1 MIVTEKQQQTKQ
13 NKSNCI
19 SKCSRTFGKWHPLAI
34 CTTYN
39 YRQSKGKPLWGKPA
53 SSGTETNLAAK
64 FILRLSALI
73 TCLSSHVHRSNNPL
87 ICTEITA
94 ALTHTERAWLPLSP
108 ALAAGCGHDTSRRP
122 QPTQCPCVQEDEAG
136 AITNLQLQRRRPN
149 GWTCT
154 DTVLHKMSSSADS
167 RMKCVANS
175 GTAEHQALRQQ
186 KGKPDKTATV
196 ILQTSWTLSAAT
208 IKKMKKLKI
217 RHAEEEKRLI
227 HILICVANRK
237 KNRLNHSLMHR
248 FVLEAGAPP
257 LPSPPPPPP
266 PPPPQEKRKKLIQ
279 IPMHLS
285 ACEIKTKFIHS
296 WMHRCAKQRRKRV
309 EG

>member
-19 SKCSRTFGKWHPLAI
+19 SKCSRTFGKWHPLSI

-73 TCLSSHVHRSNNPL
+73 TCLSSHVRRSNNPL

-108 ALAAGCGHDTSRRP
+108 APAAGCGHDTSRRP

-136 AITNLQLQRRRPN
+136 AITNLQLQCRRPN

-154 DTVLHKMSSSADS
+154 DTLYCTKCPLQQTAGWNVWPTAVLLNTRLYGSKRRNQTRQPHSFCRLRGLSVQQQS
-167 RMKCVANS
+167 RRWRNWKYV
-175 GTAEHQALRQQ
+175 TQ
-186 KGKPDKTATV
+186 K
-196 ILQTSWTLSAAT
+196 
-208 IKKMKKLKI
+208 KKRGLFTFW
-217 RHAEEEKRLI
+217 
-227 HILICVANRK
+227 
-237 KNRLNHSLMHR
+237 
-248 FVLEAGAPP
+248 FV
-257 LPSPPPPPP
+257 
-266 PPPPQEKRKKLIQ
+266 
-279 IPMHLS
+279 
-285 ACEIKTKFIHS
+285 
-296 WMHRCAKQRRKRV
+296 
-309 EG
+309 